1 MINSMQTHLNGI
13 RDQDSSISKER
24 SNCIEARSSHTDA
37 VKVSCV
43 ESKFQLVYLSF
54 LLQGKKKKKKKKY
67 IDLCLSFKYL
77 NPF

>member
-54 LLQGKKKKKKKKY
+54 FVARKKEKEKEKIY
-67 IDLCLSFKYL
+67 
-77 NPF
+77 